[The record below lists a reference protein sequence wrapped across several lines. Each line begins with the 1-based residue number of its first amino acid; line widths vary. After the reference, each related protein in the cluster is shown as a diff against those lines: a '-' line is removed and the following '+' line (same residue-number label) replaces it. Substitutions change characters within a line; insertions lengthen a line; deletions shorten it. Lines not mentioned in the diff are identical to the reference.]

1 MLFSSIGTA
10 NGVSENACPI
20 RAAHRAGEVIL
31 EKSPRALMM
40 LKYVWKLPFASKK
53 GEENYYERATL
64 AKVLPSHKLI
74 ALAHTECDLREEWDH
89 PRKE

>member
-1 MLFSSIGTA
+1 MSGSSTILMLFSSIGTA

-40 LKYVWKLPFASKK
+40 VKYVWKLPFASKK
-53 GEENYYERATL
+53 GEENY
-64 AKVLPSHKLI
+64 
-74 ALAHTECDLREEWDH
+74 
-89 PRKE
+89 